1 MRILN
6 KEYDNIL
13 FVHIPKTAGTSIFK
27 ILHREGLDHWKRTY
41 PRGHDPYF
49 SLKQDNA
56 IDDSVFSFCVVR
68 NPYTRTY
75 SCFKQFNK
83 TNKTNISFLQYL
95 KNIKDNKIS
104 TKTPLLHLPQSFYS
118 IDQDG
123 GLQVNKA
130 YRFEDLGA
138 LESDFGWELSLSNA
152 GNYMVELYSEDYT
165 KEAVELTQELYGLDF
180 VNFGYSTDF
189 TMSLGE
195 R

>member
-1 MRILN
+1 MILHN
-6 KEYDNIL
+6 KEYKKIL

-27 ILHREGLDHWKRTY
+27 ALYREGLDVWKRTY

-49 SLKQDNA
+49 ALKQDNM

-83 TNKTNISFLQYL
+83 TNKTNISFIQYL
-95 KNIKDNKIS
+95 KNIKNNNIS
-104 TKTPLLHLPQSFYS
+104 TKTPLLHLPQSFYV
-118 IDQDG
+118 IDQEG

-130 YRFEDLGA
+130 YRFEDLKT
-138 LESDFGWELSLSNA
+138 LESDFGWELSLSNV
-152 GNYMVELYSEDYT
+152 GNYMVELYSDDYT
-165 KEAVELTQELYGLDF
+165 NEAIELTQEIYGLDF
-180 VNFGYSTDF
+180 VNFGYSADF
-189 TMSLGE
+189 TISLGE